1 MNTLQEEIRIIKED
15 LVVKNEEINIWKK
28 IIEDRE
34 EIIRISYSKIQ
45 QLEADNKQIRNEK
58 DKIIYEKE
66 ILDQHLF

>member
-28 IIEDRE
+28 NIEDRE